1 MHSVTFALG
10 APGALRRI
18 PALARFTTIA
28 ALAAVAGAVGCAP
41 RSPSEAVA
49 ETLRIGARGIEEA
62 PRVLRESLFAEPL
75 ISFDPQGRLVQ
86 RLATNWKWEQGGR
99 ILQLT
104 LRPGVTFH
112 DGTPLSGDVVAGIL
126 RQQVS
131 TSGFEAVSRI
141 DSPDD
146 KSIVFYLTQPDA
158 FLLGI
163 LAGTLIIDK
172 NKPNV
177 GTGPFK
183 ILTTE
188 PALEAVRFPGYYR
201 GAPAIHTVKVAT
213 FESQRAAW
221 AAMMRGEVDMVQEVN
236 RDAVEFLEGATRVSL
251 YPSLRPF
258 YIPLVFN
265 LRHPVLK
272 NVEVRRALAEAIDR
286 DELVMHAMGGKGQ
299 VADDPVWPSH
309 WAYSTAARRYTYNP
323 GAARLRLEAAGLP
336 VRKSMAG
343 TEMASRFRIRCLFWN
358 EDPQFERIA
367 LLLQRQFAE
376 VGIDLVLQGA
386 TQGELAKRA
395 SAGEFETYLFQMTSG
410 RSFDWTYRFWHSPP
424 AGRPAEIQDAGYS
437 GADGVLDEL
446 RLALSES
453 DVRAAVGDLRQ
464 RFYEDAPAAFLAWT
478 QITRA
483 VDSRFDVGDR
493 SDPDLFANLW
503 RWRVVPPQRAE
514 R

>member
-1 MHSVTFALG
+1 MHSVTFDPV
-10 APGALRRI
+10 APGALRRL
-18 PALARFTTIA
+18 PASARYRAIA
-28 ALAAVAGAVGCAP
+28 ALAVMTGLIGCAP
-41 RSPSEAVA
+41 RPAAPGAA
-49 ETLRIGARGIEEA
+49 EILRIGARGIDEA
-62 PRVLRESLFAEPL
+62 PKVLRESLFAEPL
-75 ISFDPQGRLVQ
+75 LQLDPQGRLVP
-86 RLATNWKWEQGGR
+86 RLATSWNWEQGGH
-99 ILQLT
+99 ILHVA

-112 DGTPLSGDVVAGIL
+112 DGTELSGDVVAAIL
-126 RQQVS
+126 RQQLS
-131 TSGFEAVSRI
+131 ASGFEAVSRI

-146 KSIVFYLTQPDA
+146 RSIVFHLTRPDA

-163 LAGTLIIDK
+163 LAGTLIVDK
-172 NKPNV
+172 NKQNV
-177 GTGPFK
+177 GTGPFR

-213 FESQRAAW
+213 FESQRASW

-286 DELVMHAMGGKGQ
+286 DELVLHAMGGKGQ

-309 WAYSTAARRYTYNP
+309 WAYSAAARRYTYNP

-336 VRKSMAG
+336 VRKSIAG
-343 TEMASRFRIRCLFWN
+343 TEMASRFRISCLFWN

-395 SAGEFETYLFQMTSG
+395 SAGEFDTYLFQMTSG
-410 RSFDWTYRFWHSPP
+410 RSFDWTYRFWHSPQ
-424 AGRPAEIQDAGYS
+424 AGRSPEFQDSGYS
-437 GADGVLDEL
+437 GADAVLDQL
-446 RLALSES
+446 RVALSEG
-453 DVRAAVGDLRQ
+453 DLRAAVGDLRR

-483 VDSRFDVGDR
+483 VDARFDVGDR

-503 RWRVVPPQRAE
+503 RWRTVTREQAAR
-514 R
+514 